1 MLCRYYNLPIQLTDF
16 TVMSIFCSNYLFSVI
31 RCVNEDCKR
40 KKGQESP
47 KTICKVEDLHEDSRI
62 ISVHTLEYKQRERCI
77 FNETYGFY
85 VKLIWISGRCKG
97 DFEVCFRKGNVKIVS
112 KYGKNR

>member
-1 MLCRYYNLPIQLTDF
+1 
-16 TVMSIFCSNYLFSVI
+16 MSIVCSNYLFSAI

-62 ISVHTLEYKQRERCI
+62 ISVHTLEYKQQERCI

-112 KYGKNR
+112 KYGKNG